1 MEVADILREGI
12 GVALKIGGPLL
23 ILSMAVGILVAI
35 FQAVT
40 QIHEQSLSFI
50 LKLIVVVLVLTVG
63 SFFLYRKRAKLGW
76 PQRVAG
82 FAASARAMATRCCS
96 PPDSSSGYRSSI
108 PFNPTS
114 SST

>member
-50 LKLIVVVLVLTVG
+50 LKLIVVVLELLIG
-63 SFFLYRKRAKLGW
+63 GGW
-76 PQRVAG
+76 MLETLLEFSRYL
-82 FAASARAMATRCCS
+82 FTLM
-96 PPDSSSGYRSSI
+96 
-108 PFNPTS
+108 
-114 SST
+114 